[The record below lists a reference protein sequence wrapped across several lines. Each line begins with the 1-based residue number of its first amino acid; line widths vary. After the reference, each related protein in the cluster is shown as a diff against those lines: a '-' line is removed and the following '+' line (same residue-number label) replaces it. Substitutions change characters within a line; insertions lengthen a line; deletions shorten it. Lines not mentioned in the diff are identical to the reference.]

1 VPREAHLFHESGGSP
16 VRAYLLMKAE
26 GSANVPPMWV
36 DRARKSRKSDESR
49 VGAIVKKT
57 KGRIRF
63 TKDLRALEDWEL
75 RYRKECFY
83 YGIRALLELE
93 RQGKTKL

>member
-1 VPREAHLFHESGGSP
+1 MPREPHLFHESGGSV

-36 DRARKSRKSDESR
+36 DRASQSRKRDEKSL
-49 VGAIVKKT
+49 AKLLKKT
-57 KGRIRF
+57 RGRIKF
-63 TKDLRALEDWEL
+63 TKDLQILENWEL
-75 RYRKECFY
+75 KYRKECFY

-93 RQGKTKL
+93 RHGSTKL